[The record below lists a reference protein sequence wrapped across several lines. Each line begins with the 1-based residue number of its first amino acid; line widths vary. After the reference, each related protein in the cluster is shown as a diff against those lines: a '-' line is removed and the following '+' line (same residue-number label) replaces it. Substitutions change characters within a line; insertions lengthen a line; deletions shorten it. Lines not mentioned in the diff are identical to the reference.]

1 MTIPSIPL
9 VHKKLHD
16 IYHSILSK
24 DEESLFHSQKTDSN
38 DMNEIRFDETV
49 FDFGIKYRIISTDY
63 IIAIHIKIIGWDVVK
78 DDALS
83 SLIENVGTD
92 CVISE
97 TDLHNQV
104 YPLNAVAADFNVT
117 LIFRDSPA
125 QNIQISLLTHIR
137 NQILGSRL
145 SRLFRSIDE
154 THSANI
160 ENNRETEVF
169 CIPIQRNFKISGKNH
184 IFKIIV
190 SYRIDRV
197 TVVVPMPFPDETD
210 RAFAKLFLQQLQQEQ
225 RNSAG
230 KNAPLCT
237 YRRSSEPPVE
247 FLEYDGHEKDEEEEK
262 KRKVL
267 AGYCSLTFLKINVD
281 TEEKRQKAAENVLMF
296 YDLVDCYV
304 KKMKLVLN
312 AKLRQKHS
320 EMLHR
325 INQLDKNDMKR

>member
-1 MTIPSIPL
+1 MVVPLIPL

-16 IYHSILSK
+16 MYNLILSK
-24 DEESLFHSQKTDSN
+24 DEESLFHSQKTDLN
-38 DMNEIRFDETV
+38 NMNEIRFDETV

-63 IIAIHIKIIGWDVVK
+63 MMVHIKIIGWEIVK
-78 DDALS
+78 EDALS
-83 SLIENVGTD
+83 SLIRNFGTD

-97 TDLHNQV
+97 IDLYNQD
-104 YPLNAVAADFNVT
+104 YPLNQVAADFNVT
-117 LIFRDSPA
+117 LIFRNSSA
-125 QNIQISLLTHIR
+125 QNIQISLITHIR
-137 NQILGSRL
+137 TQILGSRL
-145 SRLFRSIDE
+145 SRVFQLIDE
-154 THSANI
+154 MHSVNI
-160 ENNRETEVF
+160 ENNQETEVF
-169 CIPIQRNFKISGKNH
+169 CIPIQRNFKICDKNH
-184 IFKIIV
+184 IFKMTV

-197 TVVVPMPFPDETD
+197 TVVIPMPFPDETD

-230 KNAPLCT
+230 KTAPLCT

-247 FLEYDGHEKDEEEEK
+247 FLAYDGHEKEEEEEK
-262 KRKVL
+262 RRKVL

-281 TEEKRQKAAENVLMF
+281 TEGKRQKATENVLMF
-296 YDLVDCYV
+296 YDFVDCYA

-325 INQLDKNDMKR
+325 INQLEK